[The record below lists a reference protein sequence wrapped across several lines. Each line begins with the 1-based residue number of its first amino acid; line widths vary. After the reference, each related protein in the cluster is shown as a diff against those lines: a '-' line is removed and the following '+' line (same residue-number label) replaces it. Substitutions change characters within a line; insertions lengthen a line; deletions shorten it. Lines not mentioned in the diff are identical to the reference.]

1 MEIKLLS
8 GEDGFPF
15 RLGEECHNGFAMSP
29 QRNMKPLSDSQPE
42 TYIPISLPLVQDKY
56 MGTADKAKH
65 SFPTRLPGEALEK
78 GSDYFRVVKIIEKI
92 TGQEEAWT
100 MGIGLRLQIF
110 LGESILHEG
119 MEDRIAF
126 ALVDTN
132 LAADIGQAHFEIGTS
147 PALQLEQW
155 VYKPSWL
162 F

>member
-1 MEIKLLS
+1 ME
-8 GEDGFPF
+8 
-15 RLGEECHNGFAMSP
+15 
-29 QRNMKPLSDSQPE
+29 
-42 TYIPISLPLVQDKY
+42 
-56 MGTADKAKH
+56 TADKAKH

-110 LGESILHEG
+110 LGKSILHEG
-119 MEDRIAF
+119 MEDRTAF

-132 LAADIGQAHFEIGTS
+132 LAAYICQAHFEIGTS